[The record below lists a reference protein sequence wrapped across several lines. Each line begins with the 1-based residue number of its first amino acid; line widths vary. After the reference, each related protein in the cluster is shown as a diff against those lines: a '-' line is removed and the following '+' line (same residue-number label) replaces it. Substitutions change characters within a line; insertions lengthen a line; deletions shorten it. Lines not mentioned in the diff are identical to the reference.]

1 MKVQDNAPNHNN
13 SGAEKPFS
21 AIKKS
26 TLQNFKKKLSQ
37 RGKRVISV
45 LQDYVSQMQNKNS
58 DYGKLPRSKKQLID
72 LSRSSLM
79 DTEVDD
85 VLTYSKE
92 LNIDSIVWHH
102 SDIPELELK
111 MKTLLLRCLIP

>member
-1 MKVQDNAPNHNN
+1 
-13 SGAEKPFS
+13 
-21 AIKKS
+21 
-26 TLQNFKKKLSQ
+26 
-37 RGKRVISV
+37 
-45 LQDYVSQMQNKNS
+45 
-58 DYGKLPRSKKQLID
+58 
-72 LSRSSLM
+72 M

-111 MKTLLLRCLIP
+111 MKRLLLRCLIP

>member
-79 DTEVDD
+79 DTEVGDI
-85 VLTYSKE
+85 LSCNKE
-92 LNIDSIVWHH
+92 LNVDSIIWQN
-102 SDIPELELK
+102 SDVPELKLK
-111 MKTLLLRCLIP
+111 LKTLLLRCLIP

>member
-1 MKVQDNAPNHNN
+1 
-13 SGAEKPFS
+13 
-21 AIKKS
+21 
-26 TLQNFKKKLSQ
+26 
-37 RGKRVISV
+37 
-45 LQDYVSQMQNKNS
+45 
-58 DYGKLPRSKKQLID
+58 
-72 LSRSSLM
+72 M